1 MGRVI
6 AAAAYSNGGKVAD
19 IAVEESSQWAA
30 RPDHFVW
37 IGIEAAY
44 FGRIRPL
51 ISGERAPLFRS
62 KPPSR
67 FGDFA
72 HTWE

>member
-1 MGRVI
+1 VMT
-6 AAAAYSNGGKVAD
+6 
-19 IAVEESSQWAA
+19 
-30 RPDHFVW
+30 
-37 IGIEAAY
+37 AY
-44 FGRIRPL
+44 FGGIRPL
-51 ISGERAPLFRS
+51 ISGESAPLFRS